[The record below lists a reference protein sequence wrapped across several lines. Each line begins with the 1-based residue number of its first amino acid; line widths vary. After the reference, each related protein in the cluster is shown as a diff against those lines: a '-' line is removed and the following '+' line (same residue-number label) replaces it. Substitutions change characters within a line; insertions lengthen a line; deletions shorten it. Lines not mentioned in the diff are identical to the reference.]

1 MLSTLIIIIITILLL
16 PFSHQHVLF
25 PITPSLHHPPEM
37 ENGIDMTSRAGE
49 QYQQEEPSPLCSIVI
64 DCIRSPGKKIE
75 WHSNAFPVAQEQD
88 QLKAVVTILISP
100 RDWEWPSTDDD
111 TDKEMID
118 DLFVIAFCGVGGCP
132 RYSGT
137 SSSSGERWW
146 LIKPSFRRELFHSHS
161 MLCGWLFNV

>member
-1 MLSTLIIIIITILLL
+1 MLSTLIIIIINILLL
-16 PFSHQHVLF
+16 PFSHQLVTFSHHSVV
-25 PITPSLHHPPEM
+25 TPSTG
-37 ENGIDMTSRAGE
+37 NGKWNRHDFQSRWAAERGTV
-49 QYQQEEPSPLCSIVI
+49 PLCSIVI

-88 QLKAVVTILISP
+88 QLKAAVTILISP

>member
-1 MLSTLIIIIITILLL
+1 
-16 PFSHQHVLF
+16 
-25 PITPSLHHPPEM
+25 M

-88 QLKAVVTILISP
+88 QLKAAVTILISP

-132 RYSGT
+132 SLPGT
-137 SSSSGERWW
+137 RAHPPVRVNDDDW
-146 LIKPSFRRELFHSHS
+146 LSRPSAESFFAPTLCCVGGCLMFS
-161 MLCGWLFNV
+161 MGSMRGHVVIPRAPLHCNNVNSFP